1 MRSPFGCLVGLV
13 SVLAVC
19 MVLFAGVLWLAGGFS
34 AVPGQAA
41 TPATGPAVAE
51 AAVPG
56 PTATP
61 DANAASSA
69 KQKLAVAM
77 RTATAAAPGSHQ
89 PVSLTLSEAE
99 VNAIAVPEME
109 SDADFPLQQPSIQ
122 ILPGKVILNGQAPL
136 GPTLLPVSVTGSVD
150 LTDGV
155 PTLAVTNVQ
164 ASGITAPQSVV
175 QQVSHQL
182 SDSLRLTPD
191 DLPITVQAVT
201 LGNHSMTV
209 TGVTK

>member
-1 MRSPFGCLVGLV
+1 MRSPFGCLAGLV

-19 MVLFAGVLWLAGGFS
+19 MVLFAGVLWLAGGHS
-34 AVPGQAA
+34 AVPGQVA
-41 TPATGPAVAE
+41 TPVTGPVVAE
-51 AAVPG
+51 AAAPRA
-56 PTATP
+56 TATP

-109 SDADFPLQQPSIQ
+109 NDADFPLQQPSIQ
-122 ILPGKVILNGQAPL
+122 ILPGKVVLNGQAQL
-136 GPTLLPVSVTGSVD
+136 GPTLLPVAVTGSVG

-155 PTLAVTNVQ
+155 PTLAVTSVQ
-164 ASGITAPQSVV
+164 ASGITAPHGIVR
-175 QQVSHQL
+175 QVSDQV
-182 SDSLRLTPD
+182 SNSLRLTPD

-201 LGNHSMTV
+201 LGNHTMTV
-209 TGVTK
+209 AGVTK

>member
-1 MRSPFGCLVGLV
+1 MRSPFGCLLGLV

-19 MVLFAGVLWLAGGFS
+19 LVLFVGVLWLAGGRS
-34 AVPGQAA
+34 AATGQAA
-41 TPATGPAVAE
+41 PPATSPVVNE
-51 AAVPG
+51 
-56 PTATP
+56 PTAPRSAATP

-77 RTATAAAPGSHQ
+77 HTATAAAPGSHQ
-89 PVSLTLSEAE
+89 PVSVTLSEAE

-109 SDADFPLQQPSIQ
+109 NDADFPLQQPSIQ
-122 ILPGKVILNGQAPL
+122 ILPGKVILNGRAPL
-136 GPTLLPVSVTGSVD
+136 GPTLLPVAVTGSVG

-155 PTLAVTNVQ
+155 PTLAVTSVQ
-164 ASGITAPQSVV
+164 ASGITAPQSIVR
-175 QQVSHQL
+175 QVSDQV
-182 SDSLRLTPD
+182 SNSLRLTPE

-201 LGNHSMTV
+201 LGDHTMTV

>member
-41 TPATGPAVAE
+41 APATGPAVAE

-175 QQVSHQL
+175 RQVSDQV
-182 SDSLRLTPD
+182 SNSLRLTPD

>member
-155 PTLAVTNVQ
+155 PTLAVTSVQ
-164 ASGITAPQSVV
+164 ASGITAPQGIVR
-175 QQVSHQL
+175 QVSDQV
-182 SDSLRLTPD
+182 SNSLRLTPD

>member
-175 QQVSHQL
+175 QQVSHQV

>member
-109 SDADFPLQQPSIQ
+109 NDADFPLQQPSIQ

-164 ASGITAPQSVV
+164 ASGITAPQGIVR
-175 QQVSHQL
+175 QVSDQV
-182 SDSLRLTPD
+182 SNSLRLTPD

>member
-136 GPTLLPVSVTGSVD
+136 GPTLLPVSVTGSVE
-150 LTDGV
+150 LTNGV

-175 QQVSHQL
+175 QQVSHQV